1 MITFNSP
8 TARSTDPLTSH
19 EAAHDTSFKASKHR
33 ILAIMALHRFGPL
46 TDYELAD
53 RTGLQQ
59 NSIGKR
65 RKDCQDAGLVTFYR
79 DADGNKIKR
88 LAPSKS
94 KCLVWML
101 TDAGVAY
108 ANDLI
113 KLTGKIE
120 SSKQTGLPIRPT
132 AKFDEW
138 KQHAGDRA

>member
-8 TARSTDPLTSH
+8 TARNTDPLTSH
-19 EAAHDTSFKASKHR
+19 EAAYDTSFRASKHR
-33 ILAIMALHRFGPL
+33 VLAIMTLHRFGPL
-46 TDYELAD
+46 TDYELAE

-94 KCLVWML
+94 KCLVWTL
-101 TDAGVAY
+101 TNEGVAFVK
-108 ANDLI
+108 DLEKNNEKTNI
-113 KLTGKIE
+113 
-120 SSKQTGLPIRPT
+120 
-132 AKFDEW
+132 
-138 KQHAGDRA
+138 

>member
-1 MITFNSP
+1 MLNFNP
-8 TARSTDPLTSH
+8 PIARNTDPLTSH

-33 ILAIMALHRFGPL
+33 VIAILALHRFGPL
-46 TDYELAD
+46 TDYELAE
-53 RTGLQQ
+53 RTGLQH

-79 DADGNKIKR
+79 DADGNKVKR

-120 SSKQTGLPIRPT
+120 SNKQI
-132 AKFDEW
+132 
-138 KQHAGDRA
+138 